1 MIMML
6 IFSLA
11 RVSNKRFENPG
22 MPTIPLPCN
31 VNNEMS
37 LTLLMPFIGLLEP
50 LLMFCVIS
58 VPVSSGA
65 KVFFIRMGMF
75 LFNTGNTV
83 GGYKTFAPKCDSSTA
98 SK

>member
-1 MIMML
+1 MIL
-6 IFSLA
+6 IFLLA
-11 RVSNKRFENPG
+11 RASNKRFENPG

-31 VNNEMS
+31 VNNEIS
-37 LTLLMPFIGLLEP
+37 LTLLMPFIGLFE
-50 LLMFCVIS
+50 LLLTFCVIS
-58 VPVSSGA
+58 VPVSPGA

-75 LFNTGNTV
+75 LVNTGSTV